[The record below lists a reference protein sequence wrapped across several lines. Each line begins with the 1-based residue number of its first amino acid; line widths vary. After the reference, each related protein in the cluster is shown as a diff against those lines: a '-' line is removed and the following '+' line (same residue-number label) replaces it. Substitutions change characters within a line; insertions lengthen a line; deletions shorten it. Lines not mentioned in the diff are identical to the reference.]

1 VRGSFLDDCSFYFS
15 LFTALFVSTVDKFCI
30 DWVAGTSSSHP
41 LLSILLVGE
50 RKSKAISSLKLNII
64 LPRN

>member
-1 VRGSFLDDCSFYFS
+1 MIVAFIS
-15 LFTALFVSTVDKFCI
+15 LCLPLCLLSTVDKFCI